1 MASAIAQTFMETLQQ
16 TESSGDVEPLVALF
30 TENAELSNL
39 AMDDP
44 LQGRD
49 KIRHFW
55 KNYLSVFDRIQSR
68 FTHVTEGNST
78 IVLEWVS
85 EGALGSG
92 EPMKYR
98 GISVLE
104 TADQQV
110 QRFRTYYDSAV
121 FLPQGAK
128 Q

>member
-44 LQGRD
+44 VQGRD

-85 EGALGSG
+85 EGALASG
-92 EPMKYR
+92 EPMKYQ

-104 TADQQV
+104 MADQQV

>member
-1 MASAIAQTFMETLQQ
+1 MSSAIAQTFMETLQQ

-39 AMDDP
+39 SMDDP
-44 LQGRD
+44 LQGREQ
-49 KIRHFW
+49 IRHFW
-55 KNYLSVFDRIQSR
+55 KNYLSIFDRIQSR
-68 FTHVTEGNST
+68 FTHVTEGKST
-78 IVLEWVS
+78 IVLEWIS
-85 EGALGSG
+85 EGALASG
-92 EPMKYR
+92 EPMSYR
-98 GISVLE
+98 GVSVLE
-104 TADQQV
+104 MTNQQV

>member
-85 EGALGSG
+85 EGALASG
-92 EPMKYR
+92 EPMKYQ

-104 TADQQV
+104 MADQQV